1 MGLFDFLFGNKE
13 QPESTRTKEQTKVRE
28 HNDSFRFDSIK
39 SISDGNPFEFIFTSM
54 TVLKQY
60 YNRESEEIKSSSSVK
75 ILMKRSEK
83 NGEVKITFDNLNEL
97 KSSGVLQQNL
107 SFSPSF
113 TYQSQTD
120 GDEFASAEINNSYS
134 AMYSGKE
141 YISLFQI
148 TKQKGKIVS
157 FIINNLPGDQDFYYL
172 FILR

>member
-1 MGLFDFLFGNKE
+1 MGLFDFLFGKKE